1 MPAERTQ
8 TDATLLTVTDAPTSP
23 ARRDGRDADAL
34 RTLAVE
40 RGVNRH
46 AEGSALVRWGDTH
59 VLATVSIEAK
69 LPPHLRGRKQR
80 AGWLTAEYGLLPRA
94 THERGPRERRERSG
108 RTSEIQRL
116 VGRALRSTIDLEPF
130 VGRTLTV
137 DCDVLQADGGTRCA
151 AVLAGYA
158 ALFDMADRQ
167 VRSGRLTEW
176 PLRFEVA
183 AVSVGI
189 VDGVPLVDLDYDEDV
204 RAAVDLAVVGTER
217 GEVIE
222 VQGGAEGAPVD
233 AETYVRLVALGLGAV
248 GEALA
253 RTRAALR

>member
-1 MPAERTQ
+1 VA
-8 TDATLLTVTDAPTSP
+8 DASPP
-23 ARRDGRDADAL
+23 ARRPDGRAPDTL
-34 RTLAVE
+34 RPLVVE

-46 AEGSALVRWGDTH
+46 AEGSAMVRWGDTH
-59 VLATVSIEAK
+59 VIATVSIEAK

-80 AGWLTAEYGLLPRA
+80 TGWLTAEYGMLPRA
-94 THERGPRERRERSG
+94 THERSPRERRERSG

-130 VGRTLTV
+130 SGRTLSV

-158 ALFDMADRQ
+158 ALFDLADRQ
-167 VRSGRLTEW
+167 VRDGRLLEW
-176 PLRFEVA
+176 PLRHEVA

-204 RAAVDLAVVGTER
+204 RADVDLAVVGTEL

-222 VQGGAEGAPVD
+222 VQGGTEGAPVD

-248 GEALA
+248 AETLAL
-253 RTRAALR
+253 TRAALR